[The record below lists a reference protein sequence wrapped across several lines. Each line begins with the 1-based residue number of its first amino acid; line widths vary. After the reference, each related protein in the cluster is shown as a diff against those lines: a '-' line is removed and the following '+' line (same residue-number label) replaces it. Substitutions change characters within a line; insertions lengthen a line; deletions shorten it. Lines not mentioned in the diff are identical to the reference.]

1 MEFKGIF
8 TNRRVLIIFIIL
20 VVGAV
25 GIYMYRNQPKDYEE
39 QGVMAVPQVSYES
52 AQAEHVD
59 TYSEYLNKIIKQ
71 SDSLSGISIFQNTD
85 SYSFKNVQKTR
96 ESYEALC
103 GISLTKGNYEGIES
117 IISFSVVEYLIFI
130 FGFVLVWHFFEDEK
144 KGLKGI
150 SYAAPKGRIHLTLR
164 RAGVLFVG
172 NALFVAVIYIAL
184 FVCSIIVY
192 GMPGDLTANV
202 QSMVIFRNCTFKI
215 SVLGYVGLNIIFHIV
230 KALVLSLMVWM
241 ILLIFRNQ
249 IIATAVL
256 VIILSV
262 EGVLY
267 HVLSVQ
273 SNLVMLKY
281 INLFQLVQ
289 PGDILYKYR
298 NFKLGETPVN
308 CFSTFCLLMIAVGV
322 ISLIVCCCIANNRRT
337 VVVPGR
343 IVIAFTRILNKIQKI
358 LHIAI
363 SHLPVI
369 GMEFYKIL
377 ISQKGVVIIALWLYL
392 LISQLDTNN
401 VFLMGSASAMK
412 EIYEEYSGEDD
423 GRLREYL
430 SGQEAVLEQAYAEYD
445 AICDSYEAGEIS
457 EEEYEMAGFNLLNY
471 RGIEIKVEEIQ
482 DKLAYIDIIKKERG
496 IDVWFVDEK
505 AYSVLWTENG
515 LYADSDYKKQEFVAI
530 AGVLLLILLLS
541 YVFSYDSSCGMEMLI
556 RSTPK
561 GRQKLFNVKIMMAG
575 VICICLCLITYGL
588 ELYEVS
594 QIFSINCLNAPVQSL
609 SFMKDFP
616 LRISIFAFLIMVECV
631 HLVVM
636 FAIAMIVYAMSIWL
650 KGIKAVMLSLVVLA
664 APAGLKNLGF
674 NWCEY
679 VSVVQPLVYI
689 EPLQEHGFIYSVA
702 AVGVVVLLGAVSYIY
717 TRKRW
722 CYR

>member
-1 MEFKGIF
+1 MEFKRIF

-96 ESYEALC
+96 EAYEALC

-202 QSMVIFRNCTFKI
+202 QSTVIFRNCTLKI

-298 NFKLGETPVN
+298 NFKLGEMPVN

-482 DKLAYIDIIKKERG
+482 DKLAYIDTIKKERG

-530 AGVLLLILLLS
+530 AGVLLMILLLS

-616 LRISIFAFLIMVECV
+616 LRISIFVFLIMVECV

-650 KGIKAVMLSLVVLA
+650 KGIKAVMVSLVVLA
-664 APAGLKNLGF
+664 VPAGLKNLGF

-702 AVGVVVLLGAVSYIY
+702 AVGVVVILGAVSYIY

>member
-1 MEFKGIF
+1 MEFKRIF

-96 ESYEALC
+96 EAYEALC

-117 IISFSVVEYLIFI
+117 IISFSVVEYIIFI

-192 GMPGDLTANV
+192 GMQGDLTANV
-202 QSMVIFRNCTFKI
+202 QSTVIFRNCTLEI

-298 NFKLGETPVN
+298 NFKLGEMPVN

-482 DKLAYIDIIKKERG
+482 DKLAYIDTIKKERG

-530 AGVLLLILLLS
+530 AGVLLMILLLS

-616 LRISIFAFLIMVECV
+616 LRISIFVFLIMVECV

-650 KGIKAVMLSLVVLA
+650 KGIKAVMVSLVVLA
-664 APAGLKNLGF
+664 VPAGLKNLGF

-702 AVGVVVLLGAVSYIY
+702 AVGVVVILGAVSYIY